1 MEAYKD
7 ILVVGEIEEN
17 RVAGTTAQA
26 MRIGKDL
33 AAEAKQKMHL
43 LFIGGE
49 VQKAAE
55 NGYAY
60 GADKVFMVADP
71 QLDVFMTDSYLQVMI
86 QFIAQ
91 TKPAVILFAHNE
103 MGLDLAPRLAFR
115 LKTGVMLDC
124 VNLSIDSSNGLLQ
137 QEKPVF
143 GGKAHASY
151 QSLVE
156 GPQIASIREG
166 ASEPA
171 AYDPTNSGEVVV
183 FPVTIDAADIR
194 TQFVKKEKDASQE
207 MVLKLASANAVV
219 CGGRGLGKKAGME
232 LLRASADLLD
242 GAIAGSRPA
251 IDQGWVPGPLQIGQT
266 GKKVNPKLY
275 VAVGISG
282 ALQHMAG
289 CANAKTI
296 VAINTDEEAPIFKM
310 SHIGVVGDYKAV
322 LAGFNEEVKKMDD
335 RS

>member
-1 MEAYKD
+1 MEGYNG
-7 ILVVGEIEEN
+7 ILVVGEIEES
-17 RVAGTTAQA
+17 RVAATTAQV
-26 MRIGKDL
+26 MRIGKHL
-33 AAEAKQKMHL
+33 AEEAKQKLKL

-49 VQKAAE
+49 IQEAAE
-55 NGYAY
+55 KGYAY
-60 GADKVFMVADP
+60 GADKVFTVADP
-71 QLDVFMTDSYLQVMI
+71 QLGVYMTDTYLQVMT

-124 VNLSIDSSNGLLQ
+124 VNFSIDASNGLLQ

-151 QSLVE
+151 QGL
-156 GPQIASIREG
+156 GKAPQIASVREG

-171 AYDPTNSGEVVV
+171 AYDATNTGEAVV

-194 TQFVKKEKDASQE
+194 TQFVKKEKDASQA

-219 CGGRGLGKKAGME
+219 CGGRGLGKKEGMD
-232 LLRASADLLD
+232 LLMESAELLD

-251 IDQGWVPGPLQIGQT
+251 IDHGWVPGPLQIGQT
-266 GKKVNPKLY
+266 GKKVNPKIY
-275 VAVGISG
+275 MAVGISG

-289 CANAKTI
+289 CSNANTI

-310 SHIGVVGDYKAV
+310 SHIGVVGDYKEV
-322 LAGFNEEVKKMDD
+322 LAGFNAEVKKMGD